1 MDKMTKKVSYQKKH
15 CDNNRRVL
23 IYKNIIGRI
32 KIITAYTCT
41 VSLGFFFINTDIIL
55 WSIIIKGQMSYEVG

>member
-1 MDKMTKKVSYQKKH
+1 MDKMTIKVSYQKKH

-41 VSLGFFFINTDIIL
+41 VSLGFFFILQT
-55 WSIIIKGQMSYEVG
+55 

>member
-1 MDKMTKKVSYQKKH
+1 MKIKKKTSHMDKMTIKKASYQNKR

-32 KIITAYTCT
+32 KIITA
-41 VSLGFFFINTDIIL
+41 
-55 WSIIIKGQMSYEVG
+55 